1 MQSVYFLL
9 FTLLGGVIATFAVAG
24 WSSYSE
30 GKLPELQAM
39 FRWFLAGI
47 TAAGLSAYVWLFG
60 AGGDPTKLLESVTKS
75 LEVKEMMENITS
87 SVGGGAVEPENIL
100 VKEKP
105 TEITVGMPNF

>member
-1 MQSVYFLL
+1 M
-9 FTLLGGVIATFAVAG
+9 FTLLGGVLATFAVAG

-30 GKLPELQAM
+30 GKLPELQAI

-60 AGGDPTKLLESVTKS
+60 TGGDPSKLLEGVSKT
-75 LEVKEMMENITS
+75 LEVKEMMENLAT
-87 SVGGGAVEPENIL
+87 SVGGAAESELIVA
-100 VKEKP
+100 KEKP

>member
-9 FTLLGGVIATFAVAG
+9 FTLLGGVLATFAVAG

-60 AGGDPTKLLESVTKS
+60 AGGDPTKLLESVTKT
-75 LEVKEMMENITS
+75 LEVKEMMENITT
-87 SVGGGAVEPENIL
+87 SVGGATEPETVL
-100 VKEKP
+100 AKEKP